1 MSGNLN
7 TKIPVFAIGYFGI
20 VLSNEIKT
28 SLFDFYTIPL
38 NSRQRNMINEE
49 LNPKIIDFA
58 KFDEIVQATVKN
70 TKFVKVPL
78 FIAADTLFNNFNKI
92 FSLLDKYKSKIKSVF
107 CVQIVNRNIEKEIK
121 RILEIKPQDLDIM
134 IIAFTG
140 NEEKGIHKAK
150 EFFETTDFIL
160 SSTGFINMSLG
171 DFLTLGDVVFFSKY
185 TATGIIEVQKQVI
198 DNFNNRNSPLNLKKV
213 KKIIIDFK
221 APTSI
226 TVAEVNDA
234 LQAIINRLSKDV
246 DVQWGLFI
254 SDNDVIEVNVY
265 FGLDKEIFL
274 KKNNKK

>member
-49 LNPKIIDFA
+49 LNPKIIDFT

-140 NEEKGIHKAK
+140 NEEKGINKAK

-185 TATGIIEVQKQVI
+185 TATGITEVQKQVI
-198 DNFNNRNSPLNLKKV
+198 DDFNNRNSPLNLKKV

-274 KKNNKK
+274 KKV

>member
-140 NEEKGIHKAK
+140 NEEKGINKAK

-185 TATGIIEVQKQVI
+185 TATGITEVQKQVI
-198 DNFNNRNSPLNLKKV
+198 DDFNNRNSPLNLKKV

-274 KKNNKK
+274 KK

>member
-49 LNPKIIDFA
+49 LNPKIIDFT

-140 NEEKGIHKAK
+140 NEEKGINKAK

-185 TATGIIEVQKQVI
+185 TATGITEVQKQVI
-198 DNFNNRNSPLNLKKV
+198 DDFNNRNSPLNLKKV

-274 KKNNKK
+274 KK

>member
-1 MSGNLN
+1 MSSNLN

-49 LNPKIIDFA
+49 LNPKIIDFT

-78 FIAADTLFNNFNKI
+78 FIAADTLFSNFNKI

-140 NEEKGIHKAK
+140 NEEKGINKAK

-185 TATGIIEVQKQVI
+185 TATAITEVQKQVV
-198 DNFNNRNSPLNLKKV
+198 DDFNNRNSPLNLKKV

-274 KKNNKK
+274 KK